1 MELTLVPYES
11 AGAVFAGAKDGAWD
25 VAFLAIDPVRAAEL
39 RFTAPYVIIEG
50 GYLVRDDSAIRTLD
64 AVDVDGLRVAVGRNA
79 AYDLY
84 LSRNLEHATLVR
96 EETSR
101 AAIDLFLTGGTDVA
115 AGIRTVLAREAA
127 TRPAL
132 RLLDGAFMSI
142 RQAMATPADR
152 ELGAPYLR
160 EFVEEMKASG
170 FVAEALARS
179 GQTDAVVAPLE
190 NA

>member
-25 VAFLAIDPVRAAEL
+25 VAFLAIDPLRAVEL

-64 AVDVDGLRVAVGRNA
+64 AVDVDGVRVAVGRNA

-142 RQAMATPADR
+142 RQAMATHADR
-152 ELGAPYLR
+152 ELGALYLR